1 LLICVFRNVSSNSRR
16 SNSASSSSSGPPEE
30 EARRA
35 KVVTQIAR
43 EEVRALATG
52 ATSLARTRMREE
64 RLRRGEREVI
74 ESQRRRGGRR
84 TERAREEAR
93 DHPHRTGYFG
103 RVMPIVFDTMGE

>member
-1 LLICVFRNVSSNSRR
+1 M
-16 SNSASSSSSGPPEE
+16 
-30 EARRA
+30 
-35 KVVTQIAR
+35 VTQIAR

-84 TERAREEAR
+84 TERAREEAH
-93 DHPHRTGYFG
+93 DHPHRT
-103 RVMPIVFDTMGE
+103 VVFDTLDE